1 MSTDYEPIQWLSA
14 VRNLNQG
21 RTSIFSI
28 ILWGKGETGKTK
40 VAIWECQS
48 SPWLVKR
55 SIKRSQK
62 CHVSRPREFV
72 LRSLSAS
79 YHSSNPNAYY
89 HPREHTLFG
98 SALAHTGRLAHI
110 GAVVVFRV
118 RDGPCPWPHFSPS
131 FRLHS
136 NVKRKSP
143 PGLLLMNK
151 DQIQGPSVAL

>member
-28 ILWGKGETGKTK
+28 ILWGNGETGKTK

-62 CHVSRPREFV
+62 CHVSRPREFEFPCYDRCPRRTTPRTQTLTITRVNTHYLVPLSLIQADLPTLCSESATV
-72 LRSLSAS
+72 LVLGRTF
-79 YHSSNPNAYY
+79 HQVFAYIPTSKES
-89 HPREHTLFG
+89 HH
-98 SALAHTGRLAHI
+98 
-110 GAVVVFRV
+110 
-118 RDGPCPWPHFSPS
+118 
-131 FRLHS
+131 
-136 NVKRKSP
+136 